1 MRTKF
6 KKERTI
12 NHNKGWGCV
21 VAQPLNTSKR
31 CKRCGRGGESGSHKN
46 KNKTCDSCIFVN
58 YRNSLLS
65 IILASSPLHSSL
77 VLCERTLVR
86 ILYYQPMNI
95 DPFVLPLRSHSAW
108 CTKVRTQ
115 EFLSTYLQLY
125 PTMGMY
131 SVILLP
137 TKTFW
142 LHGIHFPALGSF
154 SNRKTSQFLKFCSG

>member
-1 MRTKF
+1 MAKMRTKF

-65 IILASSPLHSSL
+65 IILASSHLHSSL
-77 VLCERTLVR
+77 VLCERTLVQ

-95 DPFVLPLRSHSAW
+95 DPFVLPLQHSLPLSRRLPHPLLISFLFALHRSASQLLLGAVN
-108 CTKVRTQ
+108 TI
-115 EFLSTYLQLY
+115 LPPYLTGY
-125 PTMGMY
+125 
-131 SVILLP
+131 I
-137 TKTFW
+137 F
-142 LHGIHFPALGSF
+142 
-154 SNRKTSQFLKFCSG
+154 